1 LGTIVVIAS
10 SKGGVGKSSAS
21 ALLAVNLASRG
32 YSTAIVDA
40 DRNGALAAWH
50 ANGYEGPTL
59 DCTTEI
65 DHNLIVEH
73 ALGQSEVHDVTVVD
87 TAGFENQTALF
98 AMGTADIVVIPV
110 MHDRNSI
117 IEARKTARQ
126 CEGVAR
132 LSRRQIPYRVLLS
145 RWNRRGMAERA
156 TLNDITA
163 SGLIPLRQHIPDLV
177 EFAKSTFTG
186 TMPHTGT
193 IGRYAGAV
201 IQELIEMGVVPAK
214 PERRAA

>member
-1 LGTIVVIAS
+1 MASGKAEVLNANEPHQGRGKMAEPIVNDFRAIHARMQQIRAERS
-10 SKGGVGKSSAS
+10 SPP
-21 ALLAVNLASRG
+21 SRG
-32 YSTAIVDA
+32 RCA
-40 DRNGALAAWH
+40 
-50 ANGYEGPTL
+50 
-59 DCTTEI
+59 TTDI

-73 ALGQSEVHDVTVVD
+73 AMGQGGVHDVTVVD

-98 AMGTADIVVIPV
+98 AMGTADIVLIPV
-110 MHDRNSI
+110 MHDRNSV

-126 CEGVAR
+126 SEGVAR

-193 IGRYAGAV
+193 IGRYAGV
-201 IQELIEMGVVPAK
+201 IIEELIELGAVPTK